1 MFCFAPLLATLLLS
15 SMFVW
20 FRSLAYL
27 AGRAA
32 AFSDDLETARESN
45 LFKTNP
51 DRFLAVEF
59 VQGFPVHAAY
69 PFSLAKA

>member
-1 MFCFAPLLATLLLS
+1 MEYVCFVSPRCWLPFCYRVCLFGFAPSRIL
-15 SMFVW
+15 
-20 FRSLAYL
+20 R
-27 AGRAA
+27 